1 MSLWSVLTTRVAGAA
16 AAVLAPPRCAAC
28 DAALP
33 REVIF
38 CPPCAETVTAPSPQ
52 RGGRSAAAYGGAIA
66 TSIVRFKFQ
75 GRTELAR
82 PLSHLLMRA
91 LAEERSSCDLVLAV
105 PLHRRRL
112 HERGY
117 NQAALLA
124 RPVAA
129 YLARPFEPLAI
140 RRIRPTLAQAKLGA
154 EDRIANVRGCFRV
167 ADPVL
172 VRRRSVLLVDDVR
185 TTGATLDGCRTALIE
200 AGAREVRFLTLAQ
213 A

>member
-1 MSLWSVLTTRVAGAA
+1 MSIWSSLAGAA
-16 AAVLAPPRCAAC
+16 LRVLAPPRCAAC
-28 DAALP
+28 DAPLA
-33 REVIF
+33 RDVIF
-38 CPPCAETVTAPSPQ
+38 CPPCAETVIAAP
-52 RGGRSAAAYGGAIA
+52 RHGGGCSAAAYGGAIA
-66 TSIVRFKFQ
+66 SSIVRFKFQ
-75 GRTELAR
+75 GRTDLAR

-91 LAEERSSCDLVLAV
+91 LADGGGPACDVVLAV
-105 PLHRRRL
+105 PLHRARL

-140 RRIRPTLAQAKLGA
+140 RRVRPTLAQAKLGA
-154 EDRIANVRGCFRV
+154 EDRIANVRGGFRV

-200 AGAREVRFLTLAQ
+200 AGARQVRFLTLAQ